1 MKTGLPKLMPRWA
14 RLMPKR
20 LTPGRSLSFLLALT
34 ALSLAQAPT
43 PASADPSVRHGV
55 LSCDISAGIGLI
67 FTEKQTMKCLY
78 TPDDG
83 GASENYVGNIE
94 EVGLEL
100 GTTSGGHLT
109 WVVVTVGMQSGTP
122 RGALAGTYV
131 GAEANASLGEGIGAN
146 DLSGGFNRAFV
157 LQPYSLQ
164 TQRGLNFAAGIAKVT
179 LKAVN

>member
-1 MKTGLPKLMPRWA
+1 MTGLANLMLPRA
-14 RLMPKR
+14 RSIYR
-20 LTPGRSLSFLLALT
+20 GRSLSFLLALMLL
-34 ALSLAQAPT
+34 ALAHTPANAQAH
-43 PASADPSVRHGV
+43 VRYGT

-83 GASENYVGNIE
+83 SAPENYAGSIE

-109 WVVVTVGMQSGTP
+109 WIVVAVQTTNGAA

-131 GAEANASLGEGIGAN
+131 GAAANASLGSGFGAN
-146 DLSGGFNRAFV
+146 DLSGGFNRAYV

-164 TQRGLNFAAGIAKVT
+164 TQKGVNFAAGIAKVT
-179 LKAVN
+179 IKAVD

>member
-1 MKTGLPKLMPRWA
+1 MTMGRFPKVAILRTH
-14 RLMPKR
+14 
-20 LTPGRSLSFLLALT
+20 LTSGYVMLGRTVSFVLALT
-34 ALSLAQAPT
+34 AASLAPA
-43 PASADPSVRHGV
+43 PASAGGPVRFGV

-67 FTEKQTMKCLY
+67 FTEKQTMDCLY

-83 GASENYVGNIE
+83 SAPENYVGNIE

-109 WVVVTVGMQSGTP
+109 WVVGAISLQDKAP

-131 GAEANASLGEGIGAN
+131 GAAVNASLGAGIGAN
-146 DLSGGFNRAFV
+146 DLTGGFNRAIV

-164 TQRGLNFAAGIAKVT
+164 TQQGVNFAAGIAKVT
-179 LKAVN
+179 IRAVD